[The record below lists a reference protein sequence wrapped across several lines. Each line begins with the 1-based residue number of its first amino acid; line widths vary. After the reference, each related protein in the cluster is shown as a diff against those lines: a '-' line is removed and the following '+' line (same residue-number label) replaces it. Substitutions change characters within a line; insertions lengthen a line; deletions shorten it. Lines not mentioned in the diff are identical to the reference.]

1 MILVLNILL
10 NPLWQ
15 EIIIKNVYY
24 KHMIKFDPVIPKLKG
39 AYIVGGSIRD
49 LLLGRSPSDYDIV
62 VLESPDKYA
71 CNLAKRCSGHV
82 VKIGKQNQTIF
93 RVIAESTI
101 FDISAIEAKTIE
113 DDLAKRDFTI
123 NAIGYDLFSGKII
136 DLFEGIKDLSIKK
149 IRMVSKEIFKKDPV
163 RLIRAY
169 RIATMLDFEIESE
182 TAHVLVNN
190 VKLITKAAGERIKA
204 ELFKIFSYPKSY
216 DYIHQMYETGLLFE
230 IFPELT
236 ALQGCKQNKH
246 HAYDVLDHSLNA
258 FSQLEILLNEKKF
271 NTGSMSLT
279 IPDMDKER
287 SALLKYSILLHDIG
301 KPFTLTVGDGGNI
314 HFFGH
319 DIIGAEMAKRVS
331 KRLKL
336 SNIESDYIDFII
348 RNHIAALN
356 LYNSGDKDSLS
367 KRSLTRFF
375 IKCGDMTPDIL
386 FHTIADIKG
395 KANKDKRNEDFLSFA
410 SYILNEFFSVYKV
423 KKTEPRLIT
432 GNDLIE
438 KFGLSPSPLFKRIL
452 SVVEESRI
460 SNDIK
465 NREEAFSLVKE
476 LIKSNFSR

>member
-1 MILVLNILL
+1 
-10 NPLWQ
+10 
-15 EIIIKNVYY
+15 
-24 KHMIKFDPVIPKLKG
+24 MIKFNPTIPIIKG

-49 LLLGRSPSDYDIV
+49 LLLSRSPSDYDIV

-71 CNLAKRCSGHV
+71 RNLAKRCSGHV

-93 RVIAESTI
+93 RVISENTI

-113 DDLAKRDFTI
+113 DDLIKRDFTI

-149 IRMVSKEIFKKDPV
+149 IRMVSKDIFIKDPV

-169 RIATMLDFEIESE
+169 RIATMLDFEIEAE
-182 TAHVLVNN
+182 TARVLVNN

-204 ELFKIFSYPKSY
+204 ELFKIFSCPKSY
-216 DYIHQMYETGLLFE
+216 AYIHQMYETGLLFE

-236 ALQGCKQNKH
+236 ALRGCKQNKY

-258 FSQLEILLNEKKF
+258 FGRLETLLNEKKF
-271 NTGSMSLT
+271 DTGSISLT
-279 IPDMDKER
+279 IPDMDKKR
-287 SALLKYSILLHDIG
+287 SALLKYSIMLHDIG
-301 KPFTLTVGDGGNI
+301 KPFTIKVGENENI

-319 DIIGAEMAKRVS
+319 DMIGAEMAKRIS

-336 SNIESDYIDFII
+336 SNIESNYIDFII
-348 RNHIAALN
+348 RNHISALN
-356 LYNSGDKDSLS
+356 LFNSCDKNPPS

-375 IKCGDMTPDIL
+375 IKCGDMTPDII

-395 KANKDKRNEDFLSFA
+395 KANEDKRNEDFLCFA
-410 SYILNEFFSVYKV
+410 SYLLNEFFSVYEV
-423 KKTEPRLIT
+423 EKKAPRLIT
-432 GNDLIE
+432 GNDLIKE
-438 KFGLSPSPLFKRIL
+438 FGLSPSPLFKRIL

-465 NREEAFSLVKE
+465 NREEAFSLVKN
-476 LIKSNFSR
+476 LIESNFT

>member
-1 MILVLNILL
+1 MIQF
-10 NPLWQ
+10 NPA
-15 EIIIKNVYY
+15 
-24 KHMIKFDPVIPKLKG
+24 IPKAKG

-49 LLLGRSPSDYDIV
+49 LILRRIPTDYDIA
-62 VLESPDKYA
+62 VLLFPEKYA
-71 CNLAKRCSGHV
+71 SDLASCVNGHV
-82 VKIGKQNQTIF
+82 VEIGKQNQMIY
-93 RVIAESTI
+93 RVVSKNST
-101 FDISAIEAKTIE
+101 FDISAIEGKTIE
-113 DDLAKRDFTI
+113 DDLVKRDFTV
-123 NAIGYDLFSGKII
+123 NAIGYDLSSGKTI
-136 DLFEGIKDLSIKK
+136 DLFGGINDLSIKK
-149 IRMVSKEIFKKDPV
+149 IRMVSKEVFKKDPV

-169 RIATMLDFEIESE
+169 RIAAMLDFEIESE
-182 TAHVLVNN
+182 TAHAIVNN

-204 ELFKIFSYPKSY
+204 ELFKIFSCPKSY
-216 DYIHQMYETGLLFE
+216 GYIHQMYETGLLFE

-246 HAYDVLDHSLNA
+246 HAYDVLDHSLTA

-271 NTGSMSLT
+271 NTELMNFP

-301 KPFTLTVGDGGNI
+301 KPSALTVGDDENI

-319 DIIGAEMAKRVS
+319 EIIGAEMAKQIS

-336 SNIESDYIDFII
+336 SNNEADYIDFII
-348 RNHIAALN
+348 RNHIAALH
-356 LYNSGDKDSLS
+356 LYNSGDKNPPS

-386 FHTIADIKG
+386 LHTIADIKG
-395 KANKDKRNEDFLSFA
+395 KGNEDKRNEDFLSFA
-410 SYILNEFFSVYKV
+410 SYLLREFFSGYKV
-423 KKTEPRLIT
+423 KKNGPRLIT

-438 KFGLSPSPLFKRIL
+438 EFGLSPSHLFKRIL

-460 SNDIK
+460 SNDIN

-476 LIKSNFSR
+476 LIKSNFGK